1 MIFAIG
7 TGLLSSYSSHFI
19 HQVSAQ
25 PNGLLS
31 GDSCLVIEDRLDRV
45 SVLFSNGLVFF
56 GGKRLVENQ
65 KQFMDNNLYECRYCW
80 GWYQYQP
87 PGLTVFRP
95 LPSGYL
101 NLPASY
107 PVSKLEYQVDNG
119 RVILASDPPG
129 KIVIQKTRLFIN
141 PDLSWLVT
149 RRRN

>member
-1 MIFAIG
+1 MVFAIG
-7 TGLLSSYSSHFI
+7 AGLLSGCSSHLI
-19 HQVSAQ
+19 HQVRSQ

-31 GDSCLVIEDRLDRV
+31 GDSCLVIEDRVGRL

-56 GGKRLVENQ
+56 GEKQSVENQ

-87 PGLTVFRP
+87 PGLNVFRP

-107 PVSKLEYQVDNG
+107 PVSKLEYQVHNG
-119 RVILASDPPG
+119 RVVHASDPAG
-129 KIVIQKTRLFIN
+129 KIVIQKTKLFIN
-141 PDLSWLVT
+141 PDRSWLVT